1 MGARSGARPAGSAT
15 SASSSSSSG
24 STSPNHT
31 RLFLNAPATY
41 VTYLSPCRQL
51 SKHLR
56 TSALSGAGNTM
67 AIIAT
72 EVTARRRERLF
83 VRFQKSGS
91 AILTESYG
99 SRVTASSTAPAGRW
113 VGGRFRLA
121 GSRAADGAGAEEGGA
136 DPDKGGALLDRDLE
150 VGRHAHGQP
159 GQPGPGG
166 QLGGAPEGRPGRLGV
181 ADRGRHD
188 HQALDLEPLHRAA
201 GVQEPVQVGRPDPVG
216 GLAVVHLDLDQGP

>member
-67 AIIAT
+67 AIVAT
-72 EVTARRRERLF
+72 EVTVHPPGTSLCPFSE
-83 VRFQKSGS
+83 
-91 AILTESYG
+91 
-99 SRVTASSTAPAGRW
+99 
-113 VGGRFRLA
+113 VGIG
-121 GSRAADGAGAEEGGA
+121 
-136 DPDKGGALLDRDLE
+136 DPDRIVWVTSDSLIDRSGGVE
-150 VGRHAHGQP
+150 GRIRGWA
-159 GQPGPGG
+159 PGPGG
-166 QLGGAPEGRPGRLGV
+166 GW
-181 ADRGRHD
+181 
-188 HQALDLEPLHRAA
+188 
-201 GVQEPVQVGRPDPVG
+201 
-216 GLAVVHLDLDQGP
+216 

>member
-1 MGARSGARPAGSAT
+1 MGARSAGGRPAGSAT

-72 EVTARRRERLF
+72 EVTARPPGTSLCPFSEVGIGDPDRIVWVTRERLIG
-83 VRFQKSGS
+83 RSGGW
-91 AILTESYG
+91 T
-99 SRVTASSTAPAGRW
+99 PQPPGRGGGGGG
-113 VGGRFRLA
+113 GGR
-121 GSRAADGAGAEEGGA
+121 
-136 DPDKGGALLDRDLE
+136 
-150 VGRHAHGQP
+150 
-159 GQPGPGG
+159 
-166 QLGGAPEGRPGRLGV
+166 
-181 ADRGRHD
+181 RGRC
-188 HQALDLEPLHRAA
+188 RR
-201 GVQEPVQVGRPDPVG
+201 G
-216 GLAVVHLDLDQGP
+216 

>member
-67 AIIAT
+67 AIVAT
-72 EVTARRRERLF
+72 EVTARPPGTPLCPFSEVGIGDPDRIVWVTSDSLIDRSGGVKGR
-83 VRFQKSGS
+83 VR
-91 AILTESYG
+91 
-99 SRVTASSTAPAGRW
+99 
-113 VGGRFRLA
+113 GGRR
-121 GSRAADGAGAEEGGA
+121 GRATGGAGAEE
-136 DPDKGGALLDRDLE
+136 
-150 VGRHAHGQP
+150 
-159 GQPGPGG
+159 
-166 QLGGAPEGRPGRLGV
+166 
-181 ADRGRHD
+181 
-188 HQALDLEPLHRAA
+188 
-201 GVQEPVQVGRPDPVG
+201 
-216 GLAVVHLDLDQGP
+216 